1 MRKYQ
6 YLVQI
11 NGVEI
16 SIISVEISLAFFNKT
31 INSMG
36 FANQSFFLKAKKKK
50 KKKSKILQNPSTIGR
65 GTKNP
70 TTKP

>member
-1 MRKYQ
+1 VRKYQ

-50 KKKSKILQNPSTIGR
+50 KKNP
-65 GTKNP
+65 NP
-70 TTKP
+70 IHQPTKPTRDVGGLNARS